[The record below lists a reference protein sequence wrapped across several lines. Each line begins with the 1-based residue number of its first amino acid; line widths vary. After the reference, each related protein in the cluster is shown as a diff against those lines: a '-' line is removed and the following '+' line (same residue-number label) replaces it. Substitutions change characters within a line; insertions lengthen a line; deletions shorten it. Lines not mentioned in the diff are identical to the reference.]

1 VPWGS
6 IKKALLQRAIPDKIE
21 VTVFTERFIDSGIT
35 TTNAGAY
42 TNSSATISNMKFIG
56 EGLHKRLEQK
66 VSIQEEG
73 LRGLDYKV
81 WDWEMQENISIPSGT
96 TVVSPKTI
104 DLDQIKQDAFMQFF
118 TIRPLA
124 KVPNGAQSNITNPW
138 YFVKCASFFIKD
150 GTKNL
155 FDEIFTDDHENM
167 RVQEMFPF
175 ALFPSPFHIINY
187 CPREFVEASD
197 FNCYGSRALVH
208 YNKPQLVVKFATIT
222 PEEYRLDFYSKFH
235 QVLRV
240 QGGGIRTILAN

>member
-1 VPWGS
+1 
-6 IKKALLQRAIPDKIE
+6 
-21 VTVFTERFIDSGIT
+21 
-35 TTNAGAY
+35 
-42 TNSSATISNMKFIG
+42 
-56 EGLHKRLEQK
+56 
-66 VSIQEEG
+66 
-73 LRGLDYKV
+73 
-81 WDWEMQENISIPSGT
+81 
-96 TVVSPKTI
+96 
-104 DLDQIKQDAFMQFF
+104 
-118 TIRPLA
+118 
-124 KVPNGAQSNITNPW
+124 
-138 YFVKCASFFIKD
+138 
-150 GTKNL
+150 L